1 MKPLEVGDLMGGAG
15 ARGKR
20 RREAWGLGGRSRH
33 GSHLGGPFGR
43 VLHHRLA
50 EAVIHV
56 GRHLPP
62 RPGPGPLRAL
72 GRLLP
77 AQRRRRC
84 RRLRPARSARP
95 PPANQ
100 PNRGGGRAAGPR
112 ARGGAGGVRP
122 EGPRGAR
129 QPGAPAS
136 SASSASSAPRGREGS
151 LRALDRHASPA
162 PLGDGGGSSRPSW
175 A

>member
-1 MKPLEVGDLMGGAG
+1 MGGAG

-20 RREAWGLGGRSRH
+20 RREGWRLGRRSRR

-95 PPANQ
+95 PASGQPAKPRRRRPGGGAPGAQ
-100 PNRGGGRAAGPR
+100 RGGGREARGSPRRPAAGSSCFLR
-112 ARGGAGGVRP
+112 LLRFLCAARSGRLP
-122 EGPRGAR
+122 PGP
-129 QPGAPAS
+129 
-136 SASSASSAPRGREGS
+136 GS
-151 LRALDRHASPA
+151 TRLP
-162 PLGDGGGSSRPSW
+162 GSSRGRRRLLPALLGLSYF
-175 A
+175 